1 MIAEPAWQFVDTNVL
16 VYAFD
21 GAAEEKHD
29 AARALLQDLWQSRWG
44 CLSIQVL
51 QELYVTVTQKVKTPF
66 SATEAAQII
75 EDLASWR
82 VHAPTAGDVLE
93 AIDLHVR
100 YQLSFWDAM
109 IVQSASSMGCGV
121 LWTEDLSHGQKIN
134 QTVIRDPFR

>member
-29 AARALLQDLWQSRWG
+29 AARALLQDLWQSRRG
-44 CLSIQVL
+44 CLSLQVL

-93 AIDLHVR
+93 AIDLQVR